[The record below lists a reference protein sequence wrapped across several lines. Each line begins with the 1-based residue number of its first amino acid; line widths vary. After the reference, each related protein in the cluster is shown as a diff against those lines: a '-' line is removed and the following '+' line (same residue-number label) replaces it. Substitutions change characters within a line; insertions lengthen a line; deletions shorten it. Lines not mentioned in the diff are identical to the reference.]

1 MNGLPFRIW
10 AMITITLTMGA
21 LILILSREISYV
33 TSADGLVMFILLIL
47 ATLGIWGLA
56 IYLIIKPGF
65 KMLQSLLFKGSVT
78 MIVTAGIIAGFI
90 HYIRFIPSPEAAS
103 ALSKVIATLL
113 AIAGMSA
120 WLQLIW
126 VVWASC
132 VQDGK
137 E

>member
-1 MNGLPFRIW
+1 
-10 AMITITLTMGA
+10 MGA